1 MQRILAPFGASAAT
15 FSAPAKVA
23 PALMP
28 TKIPSFCASST
39 LHLIPSAPG
48 IWTIRSITFISTAS
62 DLSFGMKSG
71 VQPCKS
77 AGNELRILRFA
88 EHDFGVWHFFR
99 EHACYALQC
108 ATSAI
113 AGHPV
118 VEV

>member
-1 MQRILAPFGASAAT
+1 
-15 FSAPAKVA
+15 
-23 PALMP
+23 
-28 TKIPSFCASST
+28 
-39 LHLIPSAPG
+39 
-48 IWTIRSITFISTAS
+48 
-62 DLSFGMKSG
+62 MKSG

-77 AGNELRILRFA
+77 AGNQLRILRFA

-118 VEV
+118 VEVLAFEVVDDLSGRGPGMDIGVCFIFKLSGQEPAVRFGELDRLDHHAKPTPCLRG